1 MFLRIGK
8 SKSKSKFRFWIF
20 LALFIITVVVINVV
34 SKNADGTSVAV
45 STVKTEINGKLSLK
59 IGSLK
64 GNYKVDDFSVAEAGP
79 VSIPYE
85 ASSEEG
91 SFILKVSH
99 DDETVW
105 EKTVTSKETGNIE
118 FEAIKE
124 RYKITIETESAKK
137 LVIKLSR

>member
-1 MFLRIGK
+1 MRIG
-8 SKSKSKFRFWIF
+8 KSKSKFRFWIL
-20 LALFIITVVVINVV
+20 LALFIMTVVVINVA
-34 SKNADGTSVAV
+34 SKYADGTNVAV

-64 GNYKVDDFSVAEAGP
+64 GTYKVDDFSVAEAGS

-91 SFILKVSH
+91 TFILKVSH

-105 EKTVTSKETGNIE
+105 EKTVASKETGSID
-118 FEAIKE
+118 FEAVQE
-124 RYKITIETESAKK
+124 RYQITVETESAKK